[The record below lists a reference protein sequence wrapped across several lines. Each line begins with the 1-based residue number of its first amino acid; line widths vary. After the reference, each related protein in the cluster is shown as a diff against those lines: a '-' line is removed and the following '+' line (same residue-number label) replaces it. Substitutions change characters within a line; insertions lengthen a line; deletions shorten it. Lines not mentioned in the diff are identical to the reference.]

1 MWNFKC
7 GPVMARFKHRFVCRV
22 QRLPGIESS
31 RLGLDSLSGKL
42 DEFEIDSYLNRPNDR
57 EDIPT
62 DMHSLMEAQLK
73 LQTKPASRGI

>member
-1 MWNFKC
+1 MCNIKC
-7 GPVMARFKHRFVCRV
+7 GFVMVRIKPRFVCRV

-42 DEFEIDSYLNRPNDR
+42 DEFEFDSYLNTPNDR

-62 DMHSLMEAQLK
+62 DMHSLMEAHLK